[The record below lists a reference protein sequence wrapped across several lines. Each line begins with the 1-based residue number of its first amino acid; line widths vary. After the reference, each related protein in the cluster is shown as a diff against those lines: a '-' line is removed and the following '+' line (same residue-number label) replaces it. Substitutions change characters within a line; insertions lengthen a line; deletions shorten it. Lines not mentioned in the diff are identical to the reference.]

1 MQLLG
6 LYLNDMPKAV
16 SKVLHKGWYPFG
28 AYKRPLASK
37 LVVVDDVM
45 RNAHR
50 VYQQEGLPQISVN
63 CIIGMNGAGKSS
75 LLDIIYRIIN
85 NFSVRMLGNRK
96 LETKGR
102 ELSYA
107 HGVDADLYYIC
118 EGKQYRISCRK
129 NRLYW
134 FVQNEDGNSFEHVSI
149 KNANDPKPLLRD
161 FFYTISTNYSLYAFN
176 KEEYIPDNLVEKI
189 GDNAING
196 EWLDGLFHKN
206 DGYFTPI
213 VITPYRNNGN
223 IDIEK
228 ENRLAAQRVMA
239 LSLLAKAQG
248 HSFIERYEPSTITYY
263 FDQGYK
269 ERTESNYRSY
279 IFSKYKNI
287 DVALLIREF
296 ERIWEKILLTT
307 YNDDIAEKSRDRYEM
322 ALFYLAYKTVKICF
336 TYEDYWKALKLNL
349 LTKMESTNEVYQH
362 ITDGTFRKVADSV
375 VSKLM
380 REINDSVKNRSHI
393 TLKISI
399 CLDYVENIFNHKVVW
414 GMTNELNVADMMT
427 DKHIETFNDA
437 IAMLPPAFYVTN
449 MKFKEVGIRFNVDNH
464 PESNWTLTGKAD
476 FSLGKMS
483 SGERQMLYSLSYVL
497 YHIKNIQSVKEDE
510 NRVGYHNI
518 CLIFDEVELYYHPDY
533 QRRFLGMLFDAMKWC
548 HIDTNIIHSIQILMV
563 THSPF
568 VLTDM
573 LTQNTLYLKG
583 GDIQN
588 VKIQTFAA
596 NYYEL
601 LNKSFFFDKS
611 AIGTV
616 ASNVVSKMIQRKNH
630 GELIVNDDIDL
641 VGDDFIRDYLKG
653 ANL

>member
-107 HGVDADLYYIC
+107 HGVDADLYYIS

-269 ERTESNYRSY
+269 ERTESNYRAY

-287 DVALLIREF
+287 DISLLIREF

-362 ITDGTFRKVADSV
+362 ITDGTFRKVAGSV

-399 CLDYVENIFNHKVVW
+399 CLDYVE
-414 GMTNELNVADMMT
+414 
-427 DKHIETFNDA
+427 
-437 IAMLPPAFYVTN
+437 
-449 MKFKEVGIRFNVDNH
+449 
-464 PESNWTLTGKAD
+464 
-476 FSLGKMS
+476 
-483 SGERQMLYSLSYVL
+483 
-497 YHIKNIQSVKEDE
+497 
-510 NRVGYHNI
+510 NI

>member
-107 HGVDADLYYIC
+107 HGVDADLYYIS

-269 ERTESNYRSY
+269 ERTESNYSSY

-362 ITDGTFRKVADSV
+362 ITDGTFRKVAGSV

-399 CLDYVENIFNHKVVW
+399 CLDYVE
-414 GMTNELNVADMMT
+414 
-427 DKHIETFNDA
+427 
-437 IAMLPPAFYVTN
+437 
-449 MKFKEVGIRFNVDNH
+449 
-464 PESNWTLTGKAD
+464 
-476 FSLGKMS
+476 
-483 SGERQMLYSLSYVL
+483 
-497 YHIKNIQSVKEDE
+497 
-510 NRVGYHNI
+510 NI

>member
-107 HGVDADLYYIC
+107 HGVDADLYYIS

-269 ERTESNYRSY
+269 ERTESNYRAY

-287 DVALLIREF
+287 DISLLIREF

-307 YNDDIAEKSRDRYEM
+307 YEDDIAEESRDRYEM

-362 ITDGTFRKVADSV
+362 ITDGTFRKVAGSV

-399 CLDYVENIFNHKVVW
+399 CLDYVE
-414 GMTNELNVADMMT
+414 
-427 DKHIETFNDA
+427 
-437 IAMLPPAFYVTN
+437 
-449 MKFKEVGIRFNVDNH
+449 
-464 PESNWTLTGKAD
+464 
-476 FSLGKMS
+476 
-483 SGERQMLYSLSYVL
+483 
-497 YHIKNIQSVKEDE
+497 
-510 NRVGYHNI
+510 NI

-573 LTQNTLYLKG
+573 LTQNTLYLKE

>member
-1 MQLLG
+1 M
-6 LYLNDMPKAV
+6 D
-16 SKVLHKGWYPFG
+16 
-28 AYKRPLASK
+28 
-37 LVVVDDVM
+37 
-45 RNAHR
+45 
-50 VYQQEGLPQISVN
+50 
-63 CIIGMNGAGKSS
+63 
-75 LLDIIYRIIN
+75 
-85 NFSVRMLGNRK
+85 
-96 LETKGR
+96 
-102 ELSYA
+102 
-107 HGVDADLYYIC
+107 GV
-118 EGKQYRISCRK
+118 
-129 NRLYW
+129 
-134 FVQNEDGNSFEHVSI
+134 
-149 KNANDPKPLLRD
+149 
-161 FFYTISTNYSLYAFN
+161 
-176 KEEYIPDNLVEKI
+176 
-189 GDNAING
+189 
-196 EWLDGLFHKN
+196 FHKN

-263 FDQGYK
+263 FDKGYK
-269 ERTESNYRSY
+269 ERTESNYRAY

-287 DVALLIREF
+287 DVSLLIREF
-296 ERIWEKILLTT
+296 ERIWEKVLLTT
-307 YNDDIAEKSRDRYEM
+307 YEDDIAEESRERYEM

-336 TYEDYWKALKLNL
+336 TYEDYWKALKLSL
-349 LTKMESTNEVYQH
+349 LTKMESTNEVYQY
-362 ITDGTFRKVADSV
+362 ITDGPFRKVAGSV
-375 VSKLM
+375 VGKLI
-380 REINDSVKNRSHI
+380 REINDSARNRSHI
-393 TLKISI
+393 TLKISV

-414 GMTNELNVADMMT
+414 GMTNELNVSDIMKDRQIT
-427 DKHIETFNDA
+427 TFNDA

-449 MKFKEVGIRFNVDNH
+449 MTFKEVNIQFNVENH
-464 PESNWTLTGKAD
+464 PESNWTLIGKAE

-533 QRRFLGMLFDAMKWC
+533 QRRFLGMLFDAIKWC

-583 GDIQN
+583 GDVQK
-588 VKIQTFAA
+588 VKIQTFGA

-616 ASNVVSKMIQRKNH
+616 ASNVVNKMIRKRNH
-630 GELIVNDDIDL
+630 GEQIVDDDIDL

>member
-107 HGVDADLYYIC
+107 HGVDADLYYIS

-263 FDQGYK
+263 IDQGYK

-336 TYEDYWKALKLNL
+336 TYEDYWKTLKLNL
-349 LTKMESTNEVYQH
+349 LTNVESTNEVYKY
-362 ITDGTFRKVADSV
+362 ITNGSFRKVASGV
-375 VSKLM
+375 VWKLI
-380 REINDSVKNRSHI
+380 REINDSTKNRSHI

-399 CLDYVENIFNHKVVW
+399 CLDYMKNIFKHKVVW
-414 GMTNELNVADMMT
+414 GMTNEVKVSDMMK
-427 DKHIETFNDA
+427 DRQISTFNDA

-449 MKFKEVGIRFNVDNH
+449 MTFKELNIRFNVENH
-464 PESNWTLTGKAD
+464 PESNWSLTGKAE

-573 LTQNTLYLKG
+573 FTQNTLYLKEG
-583 GDIQN
+583 VVQK
-588 VKIQTFAA
+588 VKMQTFGA
-596 NYYEL
+596 NYYEM

-611 AIGTV
+611 AIGTI
-616 ASNVVSKMIQRKNH
+616 ASEVIGSMIQRKNNEERIEEE
-630 GELIVNDDIDL
+630 ELGI
-641 VGDDFIRDYLKG
+641 VGDDFIRNYLEE
-653 ANL
+653 

>member
-107 HGVDADLYYIC
+107 HGVDADLYYIS

-362 ITDGTFRKVADSV
+362 ITDGTFRKVAGSV

-497 YHIKNIQSVKEDE
+497 YHIKNI
-510 NRVGYHNI
+510 
-518 CLIFDEVELYYHPDY
+518 
-533 QRRFLGMLFDAMKWC
+533 
-548 HIDTNIIHSIQILMV
+548 
-563 THSPF
+563 
-568 VLTDM
+568 
-573 LTQNTLYLKG
+573 
-583 GDIQN
+583 
-588 VKIQTFAA
+588 
-596 NYYEL
+596 
-601 LNKSFFFDKS
+601 
-611 AIGTV
+611 
-616 ASNVVSKMIQRKNH
+616 
-630 GELIVNDDIDL
+630 
-641 VGDDFIRDYLKG
+641 
-653 ANL
+653 

>member
-107 HGVDADLYYIC
+107 HGVDADLYYIS

-307 YNDDIAEKSRDRYEM
+307 HNDDIAEKSRDRYEM

-362 ITDGTFRKVADSV
+362 ITDGTFRKVAGSV

-399 CLDYVENIFNHKVVW
+399 CLDYVE
-414 GMTNELNVADMMT
+414 
-427 DKHIETFNDA
+427 
-437 IAMLPPAFYVTN
+437 
-449 MKFKEVGIRFNVDNH
+449 
-464 PESNWTLTGKAD
+464 
-476 FSLGKMS
+476 
-483 SGERQMLYSLSYVL
+483 
-497 YHIKNIQSVKEDE
+497 
-510 NRVGYHNI
+510 NI